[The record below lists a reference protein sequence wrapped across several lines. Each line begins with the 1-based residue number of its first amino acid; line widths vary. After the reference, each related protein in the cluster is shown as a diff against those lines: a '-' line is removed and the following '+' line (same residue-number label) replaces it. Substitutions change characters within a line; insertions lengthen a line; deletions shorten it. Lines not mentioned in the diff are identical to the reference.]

1 MINKDKAEKK
11 DQQKQ
16 GGKPPRKMSEYGRQ
30 LSEKQKVK
38 LMYGV
43 RERQFRRFF
52 EVAVQTPGAPGENL
66 LSILE
71 RRLDNVLYR
80 LKMAT
85 SRVQA
90 RQLIVHGHILVNG
103 KRVSSPSYQVSIGD
117 DVTINPKMLEHK
129 AFMENII
136 EKRLKLGIKIPD
148 WLELDKKTYT
158 GRMLRNPVRTDLQVP
173 IEDYLIVELYSK

>member
-71 RRLDNVLYR
+71 RRLDNV
-80 LKMAT
+80 
-85 SRVQA
+85 
-90 RQLIVHGHILVNG
+90 
-103 KRVSSPSYQVSIGD
+103 
-117 DVTINPKMLEHK
+117 TINPKMLEHK

-173 IEDYLIVELYSK
+173 IEDYLIVE